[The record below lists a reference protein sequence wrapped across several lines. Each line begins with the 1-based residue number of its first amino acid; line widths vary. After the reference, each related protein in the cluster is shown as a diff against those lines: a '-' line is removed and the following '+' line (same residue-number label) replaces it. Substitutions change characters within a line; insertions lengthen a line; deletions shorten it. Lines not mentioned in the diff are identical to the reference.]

1 MVLVEHLLVHL
12 PVVMLVEHLLLH
24 QIAHQLKV
32 ILV

>member
-12 PVVMLVEHLLLH
+12 PVVMLVEHLFLH